1 MQFSNANDLKDEPY
15 ITVGGG
21 QRFYPS
27 RPTFDI
33 NVIASALSKQCRFGG
48 HIMRHYSV
56 AEHSVLVRNIMQYFD
71 LGNPFEGLM
80 HDAQE
85 AYLPDMP
92 TPWKVQLPDYK
103 RLERSIEIPL
113 REWAGLPVDLSLGC
127 KLADHVALYIEAI
140 KLVEGGLTSLW
151 SCEDWDKTVKAKA
164 DEYLSKNPHRK
175 FGWNMNYAQN
185 LFLEHYYR
193 GKEVVSL

>member
-1 MQFSNANDLKDEPY
+1 MLFANADEKVDEPY
-15 ITVGGG
+15 ITVGDG

-33 NVIASALSKQCRFGG
+33 HVIAGALAKQCRFGG

-56 AEHSVLVRNIMQYFD
+56 AEHSVLVRQLMSYYD
-71 LGNPFEGLM
+71 LGDPFEGLM

-103 RLERSIEIPL
+103 KLERSIEVPL
-113 REWAGLPVDLSLGC
+113 RAWAGLPDTVSSGC
-127 KLADHVALYIEAI
+127 KFADHIAVYIEAI
-140 KLVEGGLTSLW
+140 KLVEGGLSSLW
-151 SCEDWDKTVKAKA
+151 SCEKWDKNVKAKA
-164 DEYLSKNPHRK
+164 DEFIETKLWKL
-175 FGWNMNYAQN
+175 GWQPNEASNR
-185 LFLEHYYR
+185 FLEHYYR
-193 GKEVVSL
+193 AKETTRI